1 VYMKLKKYCFKFIE
15 TSLVILLPSTA
26 IANDLPGSISESY
39 ISLGLEHTQ
48 SNNINQS
55 SDNVQSGY
63 EQRADI
69 GVGYFNQTATNF
81 TALDYSVY
89 YATYSDELDDDSDI
103 SGSLSLTQ
111 EVFSPNVLLNLTHFR
126 RQYLL
131 DQSGVD
137 DADNSGS
144 RDVFTINPVWNISY
158 SRRAGFEL
166 SYDYTLTRYSDDTDE
181 DTDRNGVGVTWYNK
195 LTPKARF
202 ELSTDVSQVEYRN
215 TGFDYKEVTIDASID
230 GELLA
235 GTYLVQLGYS
245 RVMLNSGDE
254 EGGIFKLSYA
264 YQFDRHYLSMSAQ
277 RELSDSSLGLGID
290 SIDNEDE
297 SYDGNQIQWIDRV
310 ELQHRFTITNRLSN
324 ANVLYYQQETSVS
337 TDETDPRWGA
347 SASLDF
353 QNTKKIS
360 SFISLDYS
368 ESTITSDFDKQVI
381 NATIGGRYLIR
392 PQLSLSLQADY
403 EDQSIDDDEDS
414 SYDELSYTA
423 RIEFKY

>member
-1 VYMKLKKYCFKFIE
+1 MKLKKQCFKFIE
-15 TSLVILLPSTA
+15 TSLVILLPSAA
-26 IANDLPGSISESY
+26 IANDLPGSVSESY

-48 SNNINQS
+48 SNNISQS
-55 SDNVQSGY
+55 SDNAQSGF
-63 EQRADI
+63 EQRADV

-103 SGSLSLTQ
+103 SGNLSITQ
-111 EVFSPNVLLNLTHFR
+111 EIFTPNVLLNLNHFR

-144 RDVFTINPVWNISY
+144 RDVFTINPVWNIPY

-215 TGFDYKEVTIDASID
+215 TGFDYEEVTVDASVN

-245 RVMLNSGDE
+245 RVMLDSGDE
-254 EGGIFKLSYA
+254 QGGVFKLSYA
-264 YQFDRHYLSMSAQ
+264 YQFDDRHYLSMSAQ
-277 RELSDSSLGLGID
+277 RELSDSSLGLGTD
-290 SIDNEDE
+290 SLDNEDE
-297 SYDGNQIQWIDRV
+297 SYDDNEILWIDRV

-324 ANVLYYQQETSVS
+324 SNTLYYQQETSVT

-368 ESTITSDFDKQVI
+368 ESTISTDFDKQVT

-392 PQLSLSLQADY
+392 PQLSLSLQANY
-403 EDQSIDDDEDS
+403 EDQSINDDEDS

>member
-1 VYMKLKKYCFKFIE
+1 MKLKKQCFKFIE
-15 TSLVILLPSTA
+15 TSLVILLPSAA
-26 IANDLPGSISESY
+26 IANDLPGSVSESY

-48 SNNINQS
+48 SNNISQS
-55 SDNVQSGY
+55 SDNAQSGF
-63 EQRADI
+63 EQRADV

-103 SGSLSLTQ
+103 SGNLSITQ
-111 EVFSPNVLLNLTHFR
+111 EIFTPNVLLNLNHFR

-144 RDVFTINPVWNISY
+144 RDVFTINPVWNIPY

-215 TGFDYKEVTIDASID
+215 TGFDYEEVTVDASVN

-245 RVMLNSGDE
+245 RVMLDSGDE
-254 EGGIFKLSYA
+254 QGGVFKLSYA

-277 RELSDSSLGLGID
+277 RELSDSSLGLGTD
-290 SIDNEDE
+290 SLDNEDE
-297 SYDGNQIQWIDRV
+297 SYDDNEILWIDRV

-324 ANVLYYQQETSVS
+324 SNTLYYQQETSVT

-368 ESTITSDFDKQVI
+368 ESTISTDFDKQVT

-392 PQLSLSLQADY
+392 PQLSLSLQANY
-403 EDQSIDDDEDS
+403 EDQSINDDEDS

>member
-1 VYMKLKKYCFKFIE
+1 MKLKKQCFKFIE
-15 TSLVILLPSTA
+15 ASLVILLPSTA

-39 ISLGLEHTQ
+39 ISFGLEHIQ

-55 SDNVQSGY
+55 SDNEQSGF

-69 GVGYFNQTATNF
+69 GIGYFNQTATNF

-89 YATYSDELDDDSDI
+89 YSTSNGDELDDDSDV
-103 SGSLSLTQ
+103 SGSLSITQ
-111 EVFSPNVLLNLTHFR
+111 EIFSPNLLLNLNHFR

-137 DADNSGS
+137 NPANSGS
-144 RDVFTINPVWNISY
+144 RDVFTINPVWNIPY

-166 SYDYTLTRYSDDTDE
+166 SYDYTATRYSDDEDE
-181 DTDRNGVGVTWYNK
+181 ETDRNGVGVTWYNK

-202 ELSTDVSQVEYRN
+202 ELSTNLSQVNFRN
-215 TGFDYKEVTIDASID
+215 TGFDYKEVTVDASID

-235 GTYLVQLGYS
+235 GTYLVLLGYS
-245 RVMLNSGDE
+245 RVILDAGDE
-254 EGGIFKLSYA
+254 EGGIFKLSYG
-264 YQFDRHYLSMSAQ
+264 YQFDRHNLSVNLQ
-277 RELSDSSLGLGID
+277 RELSDSSLGLGTD
-290 SIDNEDE
+290 NLDNEDDSFDDNE
-297 SYDGNQIQWIDRV
+297 VLWIDRV
-310 ELQHRFTITNRLSN
+310 DLQHRFIITNRLSN
-324 ANVLYYQQETSVS
+324 SNTLYYQQETSVT

-347 SASLDF
+347 SVSLDF

-368 ESTITSDFDKQVI
+368 ESTISTDFDKQVI

-392 PQLSLSLQADY
+392 PQLSLSLQANY